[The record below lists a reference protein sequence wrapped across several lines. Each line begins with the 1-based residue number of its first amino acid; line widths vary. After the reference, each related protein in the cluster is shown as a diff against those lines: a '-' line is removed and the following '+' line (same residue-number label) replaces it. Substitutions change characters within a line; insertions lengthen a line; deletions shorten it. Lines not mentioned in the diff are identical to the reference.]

1 MIAHKGREGKRGKL
15 KMSKNIERLYKEV
28 KCRDCSVVVTRMDF
42 AKILGKFTK
51 VKIQYES
58 SSSPKSN
65 KNIDAYTHNVNAR
78 LKNNENGMVLIR
90 RNVYNQHPAKEPF
103 TKKKHKNQDIST
115 NITSPTK
122 KASNILKENNV
133 LKKSLPIEKNSNYNK
148 KQISNSTLKQY
159 GIIFN
164 DPICNNNIDH
174 KVELSLLELLPNINR
189 SILPSEEWCID
200 YLPNPDEPKDDKV
213 YDRIAAELE
222 DLMYNEKPEAK
233 AEVIENKVDE
243 FPSIMDILNDNSTET
258 LPETKESSTLDNLQS
273 SDVEAMLLGKVN
285 DGKIMEVNNT
295 DINKIIEDVTQFN
308 SVDKAVEE
316 ENVIVN
322 SHSLSLLDEALQ
334 KGIEE
339 HLPNNVDSKDTSMLD
354 GSLKENDNCE
364 NEDKPEIETNVNQEN
379 VTNSNDEQSTENCPA
394 VGPEN
399 GIIVA
404 PTPKFEDISHV
415 VFKKIID
422 GKCQKSVTCLRNLKY
437 SIEFEEKSIEF
448 LGAPKYISSLE
459 DLQVLLQIV
468 NETSLQ
474 SLYVLY

>member
-78 LKNNENGMVLIR
+78 LKNNEN
-90 RNVYNQHPAKEPF
+90 
-103 TKKKHKNQDIST
+103 
-115 NITSPTK
+115 
-122 KASNILKENNV
+122 
-133 LKKSLPIEKNSNYNK
+133 
-148 KQISNSTLKQY
+148 
-159 GIIFN
+159 
-164 DPICNNNIDH
+164 
-174 KVELSLLELLPNINR
+174 VELSLLELLPNINR

-339 HLPNNVDSKDTSMLD
+339 HLPNNIDSKDTSMLD
-354 GSLKENDNCE
+354 GSLKENDNSE